1 MTKKP
6 HPTPIELLAPAKDAA
21 TAFEAIKHGADAIYM
36 GAPSH
41 GARAAAANTIDD
53 IRRVVDFAHQFGA
66 KVYIT
71 VNTIIYNDEIA
82 DVRQMIRRLY
92 HAGVDALIVQD
103 MALLRM
109 DIPPIALH
117 ASTQCDIRTPEKAH
131 FLADVGFSQL
141 VIARELSLDETA
153 AIHAA
158 TPVPLEAFVHG
169 ALCVSYSGDCQ
180 AGFATMRRSANRGE
194 CPQICRH
201 KFDLTDNRG
210 NIIIAGKHLLS
221 LRDLNRSA
229 NLAAMMDAGISSF
242 KIEGRLKDP
251 AYVKNVVGSYRRM
264 LDTIIDANPDRY
276 VRASYGKSSLRFKPD
291 PSKSFNR
298 GFTDYF
304 TLGPNPKHKM
314 SSPDTP
320 KWIGLPAGKV
330 IKTNGNKIKASLTA
344 EIANGDGLGYFDAKG
359 NFNGFRANRVEGST
373 ILAAQ
378 PVNIAPD
385 TQLFRNND
393 RRLSALLAEETAT
406 RTIDIDLVLRQT
418 SWGVALDIADHHG
431 HSATASMPLTPEK
444 AKSPQLQGR
453 LDILTRTGDT
463 IFRVKNVDD
472 RLADYFIPRSQL
484 ADLRRRAIEALE
496 RQMRATYRQE
506 LRRPEATD
514 TSLPYVD
521 LTYHDNVANDL
532 ARQFYTDHGAES
544 IEPAMETETPGEAN
558 QSRRVMTTRFCLRRE
573 YGRCLKTPA
582 GSEWPHDLYLQSGP
596 LKFKLQFDCPNCRM
610 NLINFSQ

>member
-82 DVRQMIRRLY
+82 DVERMIRRLY
-92 HAGVDALIVQD
+92 NAGVDALIVQD

-109 DIPPIALH
+109 VIPPIALH
-117 ASTQCDIRTPEKAH
+117 ASTQCDIRTPEKAR

-201 KFDLTDNRG
+201 KFDLTDNLG
-210 NIIIAGKHLLS
+210 NVIIAGKHLLS
-221 LRDLNRSA
+221 LRDLNRST

-264 LDTIIDANPDRY
+264 LDAIIDANPDRY

-291 PSKSFNR
+291 PAKSFNR

-304 TLGPNPKHKM
+304 TIGTNPKHKM

-320 KWIGLPAGKV
+320 KWIGLPVGKV

-378 PVNIAPD
+378 PVNIAPG
-385 TQLFRNND
+385 TRLFRNND
-393 RRLSALLAEETAT
+393 RRLAALLAEETAT

-418 SWGVALDIADHHG
+418 PWGVALDIADHHG
-431 HSATASMPLTPEK
+431 HSATATMPLTLEK

-463 IFRVKNVDD
+463 IFRVENVDD

-506 LRRPEATD
+506 LRRPETTG

-532 ARQFYTDHGAES
+532 ARQFYTDHGARS
-544 IEPAMETETPGEAN
+544 IEPAMETETPGESN

-582 GSEWPHDLYLQSGP
+582 GSEWPRDLYLQSGP